1 MNNIVLSG
9 LVKRRDEDQRLSVR
23 HPPHRT
29 PPIVYRFALNK
40 AGNARWQISSKIAV
54 ARAPRR
60 VSPST
65 VPWRPIAEGPP
76 SFDGPRQRHPR
87 DLWTRPCQHRA
98 HTITRTALGAARA
111 RHQPEHTLSVR
122 RQQMA
127 SRPGCRMRS
136 GRSRASGRP
145 ITLTA
150 QGKEFNLRQPSS
162 GALSCCPQHGGPMGQ
177 MEEARP

>member
-87 DLWTRPCQHRA
+87 DLGRDRVS
-98 HTITRTALGAARA
+98 IERTPSLARHWVPHEHVTNRSTLSQCGVSKLHPDPVAACEAAEAERRAAR
-111 RHQPEHTLSVR
+111 
-122 RQQMA
+122 
-127 SRPGCRMRS
+127 
-136 GRSRASGRP
+136 
-145 ITLTA
+145 
-150 QGKEFNLRQPSS
+150 
-162 GALSCCPQHGGPMGQ
+162 
-177 MEEARP
+177 